1 MALPKSTGLYELGL
15 VLAMTRE
22 KGQTPQQWLQR
33 LDQGRT
39 VVGEKLGGN
48 NLSDGCYVE
57 LLLRGLQNRE
67 KGELI
72 KAEVIRQ
79 AGDPYQLHARV
90 LVDCE
95 GELYRAT
102 ITRRYTNTLGVYV
115 DVEYDQVDG
124 FTDNTEASVPA
135 SRLTPDNNTNT
146 HAKAMESVR
155 ASAWAHMCER
165 IRNDIGPQPSFNP
178 KQRRDKRKLYTYHQ
192 AMRLSQPVERRKRK
206 RQNTTPGGGEDGSN
220 KEGGQPKGKGKN
232 GQNPNKKKHLYD
244 VYRHSYS

>member
-1 MALPKSTGLYELGL
+1 
-15 VLAMTRE
+15 MTRE

-102 ITRRYTNTLGVYV
+102 ITRRYTNTLGVHV
-115 DVEYDQVDG
+115 DVECDQVDG

-155 ASAWAHMCER
+155 ASRTIEESTR
-165 IRNDIGPQPSFNP
+165 
-178 KQRRDKRKLYTYHQ
+178 
-192 AMRLSQPVERRKRK
+192 
-206 RQNTTPGGGEDGSN
+206 
-220 KEGGQPKGKGKN
+220 
-232 GQNPNKKKHLYD
+232 
-244 VYRHSYS
+244 

>member
-1 MALPKSTGLYELGL
+1 MVLPKSTGLYELGL

-95 GELYRAT
+95 RG
-102 ITRRYTNTLGVYV
+102 
-115 DVEYDQVDG
+115 
-124 FTDNTEASVPA
+124 
-135 SRLTPDNNTNT
+135 
-146 HAKAMESVR
+146 
-155 ASAWAHMCER
+155 
-165 IRNDIGPQPSFNP
+165 
-178 KQRRDKRKLYTYHQ
+178 
-192 AMRLSQPVERRKRK
+192 
-206 RQNTTPGGGEDGSN
+206 
-220 KEGGQPKGKGKN
+220 
-232 GQNPNKKKHLYD
+232 
-244 VYRHSYS
+244 